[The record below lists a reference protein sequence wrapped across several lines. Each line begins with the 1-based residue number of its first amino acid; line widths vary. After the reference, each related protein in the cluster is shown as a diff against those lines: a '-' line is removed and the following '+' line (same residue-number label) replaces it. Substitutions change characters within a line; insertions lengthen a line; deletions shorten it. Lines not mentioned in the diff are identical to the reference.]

1 MITLTDENFEK
12 EITKSDKPVLVDFW
26 ALWCQPCFI
35 LTPILE
41 KLAEEYKDKFILAK
55 VNLDYAPIAAQK
67 YRIDRIP
74 AVVLFKNGKPVS
86 GFIGVKPELVV
97 KDIISQMLEDGEK
110 ETGEIENIIKNYQE
124 YAQKNGFKLNPDKG
138 IVERLVKGLLENEKK
153 YGARYCP
160 CRRIT
165 GNSEDDKGKICPCY
179 WRQEELERDGHCFCG
194 LFVK

>member
-26 ALWCQPCFI
+26 ALWCSPCFV

-86 GFIGVKPELVV
+86 GFIGVKPEPVV
-97 KDIISQMLEDGEK
+97 KDIISQMLEDSEK
-110 ETGEIENIIKNYQE
+110 KIGEIENIIKNYQE

-153 YGARYCP
+153 YGAQYCP

-165 GNSEDDKGKICPCY
+165 GNPEDDKGKICPCY
-179 WRQEELERDGHCFCG
+179 WHQEELERDGHCFCG

>member
-26 ALWCQPCFI
+26 ALWCSPCFV

-86 GFIGVKPELVV
+86 GFIGVKPEPVV
-97 KDIISQMLEDGEK
+97 KDIISQMLEDSEK

-124 YAQKNGFKLNPDKG
+124 YAQKNGFKLNPDKE

-153 YGARYCP
+153 YRARYCP

-165 GNSEDDKGKICPCY
+165 GNPEDDKGKICPCY
-179 WRQEELERDGHCFCG
+179 WHQEEIERDGHCFCG